1 MLSIVLNEFKTF
13 RNSFNC
19 KHWKA
24 FGLHGRSQFY
34 RLWEKFQ
41 LWNHYGWWRKKEERG
56 MEKGRMAEHYRR
68 DILAQE
74 RGKRRTVFHLSFM
87 IKDISPLDHMS
98 TFPWG
103 FWLYFTEIIKWT
115 RLDIESH
122 ARLKTSQISCCQ
134 FYRKYITQKNAYCDI
149 PEGFSQNNLKEPPRK
164 RVLKWDSLKFIFVK
178 SSYFNPCTDIFLIS
192 PKKEKVGQV
201 F

>member
-1 MLSIVLNEFKTF
+1 MGEVSTVKP
-13 RNSFNC
+13 
-19 KHWKA
+19 
-24 FGLHGRSQFY
+24 
-34 RLWEKFQ
+34 LWM
-41 LWNHYGWWRKKEERG
+41 
-56 MEKGRMAEHYRR
+56 MEKERRKSRMAEHYRR

-74 RGKRRTVFHLSFM
+74 RGKRRTVFHLLFM

-103 FWLYFTEIIKWT
+103 FWLYFTELLKLLNDKKWT
-115 RLDIESH
+115 RLDIEIH
-122 ARLKTSQISCCQ
+122 ARLKTLQISCCQ

-149 PEGFSQNNLKEPPRK
+149 PEGFSQNNLKESPRK

-192 PKKEKVGQV
+192 PKKKKVGQV